1 MKRENKIKST
11 VNDLNNIDSSIIISL
26 QQEREGT

>member
-11 VNDLNNIDSSIIISL
+11 VNDLNNIDHKT
-26 QQEREGT
+26 QEKEVEGSRTK